1 VGGGEASTCLG
12 VMVSG
17 PDLSDPFCFWVSLQN
32 SCLRIRLLE
41 FLAIPPGVST
51 SFYPAA
57 PDSPASAAL
66 TRSCLLRPLLLV
78 SGRRQSGSLTVFL
91 NGSKG
96 NSGAAGG
103 APGTH
108 PSCVSW
114 VETPV
119 SSCSI
124 FQLSLSFPRG
134 LSCKQAVF
142 LLDQKNSAFPGKWMR
157 RWLCACE

>member
-1 VGGGEASTCLG
+1 MGLISQTLS
-12 VMVSG
+12 VSG
-17 PDLSDPFCFWVSLQN
+17 CPFRTPVSGLGF
-32 SCLRIRLLE
+32 S
-41 FLAIPPGVST
+41 S
-51 SFYPAA
+51 S
-57 PDSPASAAL
+57 SPF
-66 TRSCLLRPLLLV
+66 LLV
-78 SGRRQSGSLTVFL
+78 SVHPSIPHPRLPSICCAHTLLPPSPPAAGFWRRQSGRLTVFL